1 MASLKKFSGESDVH
15 TPAYRR
21 RNAPAYENWRRDDLY
36 HLAQKRGIENRAD
49 MSNEELVR
57 ALSSVQNSL
66 S

>member
-1 MASLKKFSGESDVH
+1 MASLKKISGESDVH
-15 TPAYRR
+15 TPTYRR
-21 RNAPAYENWRRDDLY
+21 RNAPAYESWRRDDLY

-49 MSNEELVR
+49 MSNEELAR